1 MNPAH
6 GGPAQGIRHSIP
18 SLLNLG
24 IANEVVCCD
33 SEQASW
39 IGSDP
44 FPVHAVGPGKF
55 SYAYSAH
62 LQSWLGHNL
71 PRFDAV
77 IVHGL
82 WQWPSQA
89 TLRSL
94 RNLKASRTKLLAG
107 REPLLYVMP
116 HGMLDPW
123 FQRDPSR
130 RLKAFRNSIYWS
142 FFERHVVNSSNALLF
157 TCEEEL
163 RLARGTFRGYRPKRE
178 VNIGYGIAEPPVFN
192 SRMHAAF
199 HSKCPELRSKPY
211 FLFLGRI
218 HPKKGVDLLI
228 QAYEAVLKTESLK
241 TTVFPD
247 LVIAGP
253 GWDSNYG
260 RELKASL
267 PQPARVHALDMLEG
281 DAKWGALHGCQAFIL
296 PSHQE
301 NFGIAVVEALAC
313 NKPVLISDKVNI
325 WREIEKDGAGF
336 VAPDSLEG
344 TIKLLMAQKN
354 QPPEPHTTRFRDCFS
369 KHFCIHSATQK
380 MSAFFEESSLC
391 R

>member
-1 MNPAH
+1 
-6 GGPAQGIRHSIP
+6 
-18 SLLNLG
+18 
-24 IANEVVCCD
+24 
-33 SEQASW
+33 
-39 IGSDP
+39 
-44 FPVHAVGPGKF
+44 
-55 SYAYSAH
+55 
-62 LQSWLGHNL
+62 
-71 PRFDAV
+71 
-77 IVHGL
+77 
-82 WQWPSQA
+82 
-89 TLRSL
+89 
-94 RNLKASRTKLLAG
+94 
-107 REPLLYVMP
+107 
-116 HGMLDPW
+116 MLDPW
-123 FQRDPSR
+123 FQLDPSR
-130 RLKAFRNSIYWS
+130 RLKAFRNLIYWS
-142 FFERHVVNSSNALLF
+142 FFERHLVNGSDALLF

-163 RLARGTFRGYRPKRE
+163 RLARRTFRGYRPKRE

-192 SRMHAAF
+192 SRMQAAF

-228 QAYEAVLKTESLK
+228 QAYEEVLKTESLK
-241 TTVFPD
+241 TRVFPD

-253 GWDSNYG
+253 GWDSNYA

-267 PQPARVHALDMLEG
+267 PHTGRVHALDMLEG

-325 WREIEKDGAGF
+325 WREIERDGAGF

-344 TIKLLMAQKN
+344 TIKLLTAQKN
-354 QPPEPHTTRFRDCFS
+354 QPPEPHTSRFRDCFS
-369 KHFCIHSATQK
+369 KHFCIHSAAQR

>member
-18 SLLNLG
+18 SLLSLG

-44 FPVHAVGPGKF
+44 FPVHAVGAGKF
-55 SYAYSAH
+55 SYAYSAR
-62 LQSWLGHNL
+62 LQSWLEHNL
-71 PRFDAV
+71 SRFDAV

-94 RNLKASRTKLLAG
+94 RNLKASRTRPLAA
-107 REPLLYVMP
+107 RVPLLYVMP

-123 FQRDPSR
+123 FQLDPSR
-130 RLKAFRNSIYWS
+130 RLKAFRNLIYWS
-142 FFERHVVNSSNALLF
+142 FFERHLVNGSDALLF

-163 RLARGTFRGYRPKRE
+163 RLARRTFRGYRPKRE

-192 SRMHAAF
+192 SRMQAAF

-253 GWDSNYG
+253 GWDSNYAQ
-260 RELKASL
+260 EVKASL
-267 PQPARVHALDMLEG
+267 PHTGRVHALDMLEG

-325 WREIEKDGAGF
+325 WREIERDGAGF

-344 TIKLLMAQKN
+344 TIKLLMTQKN

-369 KHFCIHSATQK
+369 KHLCIHSAAQR
-380 MSAFFEESSLC
+380 MSSFFEESSLC

>member
-1 MNPAH
+1 
-6 GGPAQGIRHSIP
+6 
-18 SLLNLG
+18 
-24 IANEVVCCD
+24 
-33 SEQASW
+33 
-39 IGSDP
+39 
-44 FPVHAVGPGKF
+44 
-55 SYAYSAH
+55 
-62 LQSWLGHNL
+62 
-71 PRFDAV
+71 
-77 IVHGL
+77 
-82 WQWPSQA
+82 
-89 TLRSL
+89 
-94 RNLKASRTKLLAG
+94 
-107 REPLLYVMP
+107 
-116 HGMLDPW
+116 MLDPW

-130 RLKAFRNSIYWS
+130 RFKALRNSIYWS
-142 FFERHVVNSSNALLF
+142 FFERHVVNGSDALLF

-163 RLARGTFRGYRPKRE
+163 RLARSTFRGYRPKQE

-192 SRMHAAF
+192 SRMHTAF

-228 QAYEAVLKTESLK
+228 QAYEAVLKTKSLK

-267 PQPARVHALDMLEG
+267 PQIARVHVLDMLEG

-325 WREIEKDGAGF
+325 WREIERDGAGF